1 MALFFLHLALLY
13 VILSQNP
20 PKVSRRVSFSCLFWS
35 SSFIPFQLLISLVIL
50 SVSVRVKA
58 SGMEA
63 ALVSFLWSKYRDGA
77 DLLPGSSFGR

>member
-1 MALFFLHLALLY
+1 MALFFLHLALSY

-20 PKVSRRVSFSCLFWS
+20 PKVTRRVSFSCLFWS

-50 SVSVRVKA
+50 SVSVKT

-63 ALVSFLWSKYRDGA
+63 ALVSFLWSKYPDGA